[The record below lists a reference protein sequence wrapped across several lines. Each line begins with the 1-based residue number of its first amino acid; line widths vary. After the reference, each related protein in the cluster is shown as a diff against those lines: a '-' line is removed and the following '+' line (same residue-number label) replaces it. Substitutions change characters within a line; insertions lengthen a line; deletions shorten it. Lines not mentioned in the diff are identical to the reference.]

1 MLVDLY
7 DPSTDL
13 CITIVALHLLVIIF
27 CYVLLLKDA
36 DASAF
41 RGSV

>member
-13 CITIVALHLLVIIF
+13 CITVVALHLLVIIF
-27 CYVLLLKDA
+27 CFVLLLA